1 MSGATVFTVLRD
13 HHAAPHPLLQVRADY
28 ARSIQHVCTQRGKS
42 RRLQSCELTGERKE
56 MVAERTCGTGWCWTL
71 QELTHDDAQQAK
83 GE

>member
-1 MSGATVFTVLRD
+1 
-13 HHAAPHPLLQVRADY
+13 
-28 ARSIQHVCTQRGKS
+28 
-42 RRLQSCELTGERKE
+42 LTGERKE

>member
-1 MSGATVFTVLRD
+1 MFTVLRD
-13 HHAAPHPLLQVRADY
+13 HHAALHPLLQVRADY
-28 ARSIQHVCTQRGKS
+28 ARSNQHVCTQRGKFAEAS
-42 RRLQSCELTGERKE
+42 IVRIDRGRKE